1 MESRAIKIHSRYSN
15 KVVMKIIPG
24 HFATTHSHINYYIDI
39 TTLKIRQTEASEAAR
54 CLAANYSVNT
64 PVDTIVCMDGMEVIG
79 AFLAQWLTENC
90 IHSLNTHKSMYVVT
104 PEIDVNRQI
113 IFRDNVQNAI
123 YNKNV
128 LLLLASATTGK
139 TVMRCMD
146 CINYYGGRI
155 VGISAVFSALPE
167 IEGQKV
173 YSLFSTKDIPRY
185 QTYSVRDC
193 PFCQKHQKLDAI
205 VNSYG
210 YSRL

>member
-1 MESRAIKIHSRYSN
+1 MESRAIKIHSRYSG
-15 KVVMKIIPG
+15 KVAIKIIPG

-39 TTLKIRQTEASEAAR
+39 TSLKIRQTEALEAAR
-54 CLAANYSVNT
+54 CLAAHFSVST

-79 AFLAQWLTENC
+79 AFLAQCLTENG

-104 PEIDVNRQI
+104 PETDVNRQI

-123 YNKNV
+123 FNKNV

-139 TVMRCMD
+139 TVKQCMD

-155 VGISAVFSALPE
+155 VGVSAVFSALPE

-173 YSLFSTKDIPRY
+173 HSLFSTKDIPQY
-185 QTYSVRDC
+185 QAYDVGAC
-193 PFCQKHQKLDAI
+193 PYCQKHQKLDAI